1 MIEKNHQHDFTSDPQ
16 DPDLR
21 NHTMV
26 TDQDNILT
34 YDQYWQT
41 NLAVICYE
49 QPEELEA
56 VLAKHPCNV
65 SWTKQLIMSDNTM
78 AGLWFDDLKDLTVFM
93 LIHPELHDLKY
104 RCWAMY
110 AKNVDKEIQDDI
122 EYAQSELESA
132 LEAKNLYQS
141 LGAIGYQKHIEKQER
156 STPNKLKKLLWK
168 IRNPRIVIP
177 KI

>member
-1 MIEKNHQHDFTSDPQ
+1 MIEKNHQHDYTSNTQ

-21 NHTMV
+21 NYTMV

-56 VLAKHPCNV
+56 VLTKHPCSV
-65 SWTKQLIMSDNTM
+65 SWTKLLLSDNTLV
-78 AGLWFDDLKDLTVFM
+78 GLWFNDLKDLTVFM
-93 LIHPELHDLKY
+93 LIHTKLHDQKY
-104 RCWAMY
+104 RCWASY
-110 AKNVDKEIQDDI
+110 SRNVDKEIQDDI

-132 LEAKNLYQS
+132 LAAKDLYQS